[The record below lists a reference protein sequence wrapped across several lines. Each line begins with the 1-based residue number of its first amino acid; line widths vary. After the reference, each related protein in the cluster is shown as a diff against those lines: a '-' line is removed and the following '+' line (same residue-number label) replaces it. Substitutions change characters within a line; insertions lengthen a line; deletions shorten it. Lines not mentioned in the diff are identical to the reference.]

1 MEDLLS
7 TPEGVNLQSSWDQA
21 NSEEDLQKNVNE
33 LIPLVLGTRDGL
45 KGNYFDTHSKWH
57 LRLQLLTLSSSI

>member
-7 TPEGVNLQSSWDQA
+7 TREGVDLQSSWDQA
-21 NSEEDLQKNVNE
+21 NSEEDLQKNMNE
-33 LIPLVLGTRDGL
+33 LIPLVLGTRDGP

-57 LRLQLLTLSSSI
+57 LLLLLLS